1 LKRWSL
7 SLSKVNLSKSSYLYL
22 HGFASSPQ
30 SRKAQFF
37 LGRMRGLGLEMAIPD
52 LAEGD
57 FAGLTISKQL
67 ALMERETAGRK
78 VRLMGSSLG
87 GYLAALYA
95 ERHPEQVERLVM
107 LAPAFRL
114 AERWEQRTGAAAMA
128 EWERTGAMAYFH
140 YGEKRELALGWE
152 FMADARRYPAQPA
165 FGQPA
170 LIFHGEGDDVVPVE
184 DSVEFVARHPNA
196 RLQVMTSDHELG
208 DCMEEMWAQLGP
220 FLTAEF

>member
-1 LKRWSL
+1 MR
-7 SLSKVNLSKSSYLYL
+7 
-22 HGFASSPQ
+22 A
-30 SRKAQFF
+30 
-37 LGRMRGLGLEMAIPD
+37 LGCEMAIPD

-67 ALMERETAGRK
+67 ALMEHLAAGRA

-95 ERHPEQVERLVM
+95 ERHPEQVERLVL

-114 AERWEQRTGAAAMA
+114 AERWEQRTGAAQMA
-128 EWERTGAMAYFH
+128 EWERTGAMPYFH

-152 FMADARRYPAQPA
+152 FLADARRYPAQPA
-165 FGQPA
+165 FSQPA
-170 LIFHGEGDDVVPVE
+170 LIFHGEADDVVPVE

-196 RLQVMTSDHELG
+196 RLQVMSSDHELG
-208 DCMEEMWAQLGP
+208 DCLEEMWVQIRT
-220 FLTAEF
+220 FFTHES